1 MIASVSD
8 QACRKTEP
16 EAAEGQLCG
25 RLDLM
30 REMLL
35 WTGLGTWRAEASE
48 VELDDDRLSASGTQ
62 LGVDPLPYR
71 LDYSLRTGPRF
82 VTERLEVTVRGQGWR
97 RHLDLRHDGSGT
109 WTCSVDQDGDVDLPA
124 PGGDLTQ
131 VAGALD
137 CDLGRSP
144 VTNVLPVRRHDLH
157 RRPGEVDFL
166 MAWVSVPDLAVHPA
180 IQRYEHLRLDP
191 GGGAVVRYQGAHRGV
206 DLELTLDA
214 QGFVLVYPDLA
225 ERMPG

>member
-1 MIASVSD
+1 
-8 QACRKTEP
+8 
-16 EAAEGQLCG
+16 
-25 RLDLM
+25 M

-109 WTCSVDQDGDVDLPA
+109 WTCTVDQDGEVDLPA
-124 PGGDLTQ
+124 PGGDLTS
-131 VAGALD
+131 VTGALD

-144 VTNVLPVRRHDLH
+144 ITNVLPVRRHDLH
-157 RRPGEVDFL
+157 RGPGGFDFL

-180 IQRYEHLRLDP
+180 NQRYEHVRLNPD
-191 GGGAVVRYQGAHRGV
+191 GGAAVRYVGAHRGV

-214 QGFVLVYPDLA
+214 QGFVLHYPDLA
-225 ERMPG
+225 ERVHPAPPHAEPA